1 MKVTALSK
9 DARDLVRRAAREHV
23 EVTPD
28 NLEAFRELAKAG
40 VMEPFSGFMRGP
52 EATFRF
58 TQQGWEM
65 REELQRSRFAPSAM
79 IRRIRRAFS
88 PIGKSVSGAR

>member
-1 MKVTALSK
+1 MKATALSN
-9 DARDLVRRAAREHV
+9 DARALVRRAAREHV
-23 EVTPD
+23 EVTPE